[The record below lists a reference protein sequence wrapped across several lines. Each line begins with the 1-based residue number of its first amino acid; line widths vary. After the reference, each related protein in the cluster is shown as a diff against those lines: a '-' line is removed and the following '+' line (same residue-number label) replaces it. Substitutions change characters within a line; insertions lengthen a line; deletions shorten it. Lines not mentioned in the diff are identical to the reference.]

1 MEVKGI
7 IISGMGRGKY
17 FMSQDIY
24 IKQFQENLK
33 FKPFIGTLN
42 IKIEPNEI
50 SKIMNIPTDKFGLI
64 NGKGKL
70 GDVKFIK
77 AVLNDAVEGAIV
89 FPAKTKHTEDV
100 LEFISNKNLR
110 KSLKFRDGDKVN
122 LKIDYKLQ
130 E

>member
-7 IISGMGRGKY
+7 ISSGMGKGRY

-24 IKQFQENLK
+24 IDQFQNKLN
-33 FKPFIGTLN
+33 FKPFVGTLN
-42 IKIEPNEI
+42 ITIEPDEI
-50 SKIMNIPTDKFGLI
+50 TLIMNIPQDNFSLVR
-64 NGKGKL
+64 GKGKL

-77 AVLNDAVEGAIV
+77 AVLNGIVQGALV

-110 KSLKFRDGDKVN
+110 ESLKLKDGDKVTV
-122 LKIDYKLQ
+122 KID
-130 E
+130 